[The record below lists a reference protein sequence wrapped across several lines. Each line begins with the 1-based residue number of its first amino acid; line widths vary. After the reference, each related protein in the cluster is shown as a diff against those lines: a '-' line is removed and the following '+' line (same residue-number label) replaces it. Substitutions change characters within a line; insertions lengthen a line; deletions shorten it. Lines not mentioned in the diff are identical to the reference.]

1 MKRTT
6 VIFLMLAALI
16 SLGGCAVKSMLITPG
31 RAEVASAA
39 GQPAE
44 KWNFWVRKTTDERPA
59 GAAGSP
65 KIGKLEQR
73 FDATGTVV
81 HLDMP
86 PDQYIA
92 EQVKLF
98 LLKTGMEASS
108 PEKAKTFLEISL
120 TEFSVEADKTGVLDK
135 LDLNL
140 DYTVR
145 FYDLEGKLLGTVRVP
160 EKRWIKVFAPVASR
174 QESLEVLIRDAV
186 ASTLTVLSQS
196 EVYKQASAAQ

>member
-1 MKRTT
+1 MKRTA
-6 VIFLMLAALI
+6 VIFLMAAALAI
-16 SLGGCAVKSMLITPG
+16 GGCAVKSMLITPG
-31 RAEVASAA
+31 RVEVASAV

-44 KWNFWVRKTTDERPA
+44 KWNFWVRKIADERPA
-59 GAAGSP
+59 GELGTP
-65 KIGKLEQR
+65 RIGKLEQR

-81 HLDMP
+81 HLDMLP
-86 PDQYIA
+86 EQYIG
-92 EQVKLF
+92 EQLKLF

-108 PEKAKTFLEISL
+108 PEKAKTFLEVSL

-186 ASTLTVLSQS
+186 ASTLEVLSQS
-196 EVYKQASAAQ
+196 EVYKQAAAAQ